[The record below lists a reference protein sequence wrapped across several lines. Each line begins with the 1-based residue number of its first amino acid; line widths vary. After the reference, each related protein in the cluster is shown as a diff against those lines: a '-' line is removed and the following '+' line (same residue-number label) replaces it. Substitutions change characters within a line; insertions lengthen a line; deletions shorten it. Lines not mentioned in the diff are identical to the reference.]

1 MPPFASPPTPSQARF
16 ASLLVDLPSPE
27 LLVLALL
34 YHDVGKWRDDEH
46 TMESVRMAQHML
58 ARLDLPRE
66 SRDTIEF
73 LIGNHLRMSIV
84 AFRRDTE
91 DPDIVKQLAALAG
104 TEERLKMLC
113 LLTLADVA
121 AVSPGTMTPWR
132 EELLWQLYVDTYN
145 VLTLGYGD
153 DLIEQNVPGL
163 AGVLANRPAD
173 VSDEEISR
181 FLAGLPKRYL
191 QLFSE
196 GAIYDHVR
204 LSRDIHPEEVHVSL
218 DRRDSVWELTV
229 VTLDKAFLFSNLC
242 GLLSS
247 YGMDILRGHALTNP
261 NGLVL
266 DVFRFTDE
274 DRFFE
279 LNPDARAQFLR
290 ELEDVVRGRS
300 DVTTRLRAR
309 ERGVLQRV
317 VPRSVPTVYADSQSS
332 ARYTI
337 VDIIASNTLG
347 LLHRVSR
354 LMSSHGCEVDLV
366 LISTEG
372 QKAIDVF
379 HITKGGAKL
388 AEEAQHALT
397 ADLQRLLEGH
407 DEAD

>member
-1 MPPFASPPTPSQARF
+1 
-16 ASLLVDLPSPE
+16 
-27 LLVLALL
+27 
-34 YHDVGKWRDDEH
+34 
-46 TMESVRMAQHML
+46 ML

-66 SRDTIEF
+66 SRETVEF
-73 LIGNHLRMSIV
+73 LIRNHLRMSIV

-91 DPDIVKQLAALAG
+91 DPEVVKQLAELVG

-121 AVSPGTMTPWR
+121 AVSPETMTPWR
-132 EELLWQLYVDTYN
+132 EELLWQLYIDTYN
-145 VLTLGYGD
+145 ALTLGYAD
-153 DLIEQNVPGL
+153 DLIEQNVPALEGL
-163 AGVLANRPAD
+163 LANRPAD
-173 VSDEEISR
+173 LSDEEIRR
-181 FLAGLPKRYL
+181 FLAGLPRRYL

-196 GAIYDHVR
+196 GAIYHHVR

-266 DVFRFTDE
+266 DVFRFADQ
-274 DRFFE
+274 DQFFA
-279 LNPDARAQFLR
+279 LNPDSREQFLR
-290 ELEDVVRGRS
+290 ELEDVVRGRT
-300 DVTTRLRAR
+300 DVTARLRAR
-309 ERGVLQRV
+309 ERGVLRRV
-317 VPRSVPTVYADSQSS
+317 VPRSAPTVYADSHSS

-337 VDIIASNTLG
+337 VDIIATNTLG

-388 AEEAQHALT
+388 AEEAQQALT